1 MRLTNSIITGLVV
14 ALVAITSSFT
24 LKSDVPGEFRSLHL
38 VEKNYQPI
46 VGGTVLEHLD
56 FTVPPNIQ
64 DSDDGYHKISLGF
77 PFEYNGE
84 VYTDLW
90 ICING
95 FVTFHSI
102 LLRLQLDVTSIYS
115 YFREL
120 TLTYPLF

>member
-64 DSDDGYHKISLGF
+64 
-77 PFEYNGE
+77 E
-84 VYTDLW
+84 
-90 ICING
+90 
-95 FVTFHSI
+95 FV
-102 LLRLQLDVTSIYS
+102 
-115 YFREL
+115 
-120 TLTYPLF
+120 P